1 MAEKG
6 YYYLKLKENFFES
19 DELKI
24 LESMENGY
32 LYSNILLKLYLKALK
47 NDGRLTFNEYI
58 PYNVKMLATI
68 TGHNIDITEK
78 ALNIFKSMGLIEV
91 LDNGTIY
98 MMNMQQMIGSISSEG
113 VRKAEYRE
121 KIKLEKANGTKL
133 GQCPNIIS
141 NSNSNLIVNNIEKE
155 RINKKEKTIAEQLKE
170 QPDELKPVLLK
181 FLEMRN
187 KIKKPMTDYAFKLL
201 LNKLEKLSNGFEG
214 NKMLILN
221 QSILNVWQD
230 VYELKEVKFSDFKQE
245 LVDYAKELA
254 NGKGDKYIQAI
265 LTSWKQQGIDTVEQA
280 KLSNDL
286 FIKGIGN
293 TYNDKTVIHDR
304 KYSKEEME
312 GLVCDIDNIDDIDI

>member
-47 NDGRLTFNEYI
+47 NDGRLTFNEFI
-58 PYNVKMLATI
+58 PYDVKMLATI

-78 ALNIFKSMGLIEV
+78 ALTIFKRMGLIEV

-121 KIKLEKANGTKL
+121 RIKIEKQGGTSL

-141 NSNSNLIVNNIEKE
+141 NSISNSLSNSNIEKE
-155 RINKKEKTIAEQLKE
+155 KINKRERFVPPTLEQVTEYAKSKGRGDLAS
-170 QPDELKPVLLK
+170 K
-181 FLEMRN
+181 FLEYYTVAN
-187 KIKKPMTDYAFKLL
+187 WVDSK
-201 LNKLEKLSNGFEG
+201 G
-214 NKMLILN
+214 NK
-221 QSILNVWQD
+221 
-230 VYELKEVKFSDFKQE
+230 VK
-245 LVDYAKELA
+245 
-254 NGKGDKYIQAI
+254 N
-265 LTSWKQQGIDTVEQA
+265 WKQKFLTWIGRESPNVTVVA
-280 KLSNDL
+280 D
-286 FIKGIGN
+286 
-293 TYNDKTVIHDR
+293 DRTVLHDR
-304 KYSKEEME
+304 KYTKEDIE
-312 GLVCDIDNIDDIDI
+312 GLVCDIDEIEI